1 MEELS
6 VVTPGQYMVVV
17 ASSSRAGLVDLS
29 FARNGSGSAR
39 RIPIAMGWCPSGIV
53 LAPRHWTERGMG
65 CSSLARSLI
74 TMGGTSSVGHH
85 PLRLPPT
92 GTGTYVSLISGLL
105 KVSVGRLAPTYLL
118 ELFNIQ
124 GRAPLA
130 LGLEAFPLDGR
141 ILVLQRLL

>member
-39 RIPIAMGWCPSGIV
+39 RIPIAMGWCPLGIV

-65 CSSLARSLI
+65 CSSLARSLAHHY
-74 TMGGTSSVGHH
+74 GGYFKRGSPPSSTTSY
-85 PLRLPPT
+85 RYR
-92 GTGTYVSLISGLL
+92 YV
-105 KVSVGRLAPTYLL
+105 R
-118 ELFNIQ
+118 
-124 GRAPLA
+124 
-130 LGLEAFPLDGR
+130 
-141 ILVLQRLL
+141 

>member
-1 MEELS
+1 MEWG
-6 VVTPGQYMVVV
+6 VH
-17 ASSSRAGLVDLS
+17 R
-29 FARNGSGSAR
+29 
-39 RIPIAMGWCPSGIV
+39 
-53 LAPRHWTERGMG
+53 
-65 CSSLARSLI
+65 SLARALI
-74 TMGGTSSVGHH
+74 TMGGTSSVGH

-92 GTGTYVSLISGLL
+92 GTGTYVSLISDLL

-124 GRAPLA
+124 GRARLA